1 MDPDIAKFFGVMMTL
16 VVAGVGGY
24 AGIIIVNG
32 LTRRLNKGDPAVGPE
47 ELEYLRDKA
56 EQVDLL
62 AERVAELETRLD
74 FAERVLTRPEESR
87 HDTPVG
93 SN

>member
-1 MDPDIAKFFGVMMTL
+1 MDPDVLKLFQVMVSL
-16 VVAGVGGY
+16 VVVGLGGY
-24 AGIIIVNG
+24 AGVILVNAM
-32 LTRRLNKGDPAVGPE
+32 TRRLNKGEPPVAPE

-56 EQVDLL
+56 EQVDQLS
-62 AERVAELETRLD
+62 ERVSELETRLD